1 MTNDL
6 PLTELLERWSSGD
19 SEAASQLLPVV
30 YEELKKIAVGLF
42 AHERGDHTLQATALV
57 HEAYL
62 RLAEGQGFSWP
73 SRNHFYSFAA
83 HLIRRILVDHAR
95 NRNRLKRG
103 GQAQRASLVE
113 VADLGRDRPL
123 DLVALD
129 DALHGLAARDPLKA
143 RIVELR
149 FFAGLTLEETAQ
161 ALGVS
166 SETIGRHWRLAR
178 AWLFQEL
185 APGFTP
191 QPASG

>member
-1 MTNDL
+1 M
-6 PLTELLERWSSGD
+6 
-19 SEAASQLLPVV
+19 
-30 YEELKKIAVGLF
+30 
-42 AHERGDHTLQATALV
+42 
-57 HEAYL
+57 
-62 RLAEGQGFSWP
+62 
-73 SRNHFYSFAA
+73 
-83 HLIRRILVDHAR
+83 DHAR